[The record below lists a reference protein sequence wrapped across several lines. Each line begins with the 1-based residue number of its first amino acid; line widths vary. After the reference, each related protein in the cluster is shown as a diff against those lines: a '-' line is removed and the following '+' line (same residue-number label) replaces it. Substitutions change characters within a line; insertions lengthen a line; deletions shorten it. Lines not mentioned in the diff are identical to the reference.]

1 MSENLLKQILDKVN
15 GIEGKVDRLSK
26 DMDIIKADV
35 GTLKE
40 EVSTLKS
47 DVSTLKSDVSTL
59 KSDVSTLKSD
69 VNTLK
74 SEVQIIKEEQMR
86 HGDLLHQ
93 LITNIGSVGKR
104 HDELEKKVEAY
115 YDHHNKAQLSLKKD
129 IEFVYQE
136 VAQNKLEI
144 SRLKQSV
151 SL

>member
-47 DVSTLKSDVSTL
+47 DVSTLKSDVNIL
-59 KSDVSTLKSD
+59 KSDVK
-69 VNTLK
+69 TLK

-104 HDELEKKVEAY
+104 QDELEKKVEAY